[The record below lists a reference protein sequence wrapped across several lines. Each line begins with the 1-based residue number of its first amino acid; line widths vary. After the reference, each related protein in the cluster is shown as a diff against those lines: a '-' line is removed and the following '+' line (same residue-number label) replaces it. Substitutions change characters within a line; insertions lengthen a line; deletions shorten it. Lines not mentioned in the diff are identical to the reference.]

1 MAQETRQLAKY
12 AAALRFEDL
21 PGPVVQR
28 AKDAIADTIAAIA
41 FGAHLPWSRII
52 VDYARRRGAGG
63 KSRVFAPGGARLHAP
78 MAAFANGALAHAFEM
93 DNLTWPNTGVHPGGT
108 MCMPALAVAQERGI
122 GGRELIA
129 AVVAG
134 SEVMIRIGRA
144 TKHNNE
150 GRGFHAP
157 GTTGPFGGA
166 VAVGRLLKFVH

>member
-1 MAQETRQLAKY
+1 MAKESLQLAEY
-12 AAALRFEDL
+12 AAGLAYRDI
-21 PGPVVQR
+21 PGPVIQR

-52 VDYARRRGAGG
+52 VGYAEKRGAGG
-63 KSRVFAPGGARLHAP
+63 KSRVFAPGGAKLQAP
-78 MAAFANGALAHAFEM
+78 AAAFANGSLAHAFEM
-93 DNLTWPNTGVHPGGT
+93 DNLTWPNTGVHPGAT

-144 TKHNNE
+144 TRHNNE

-157 GTTGPFGGA
+157 GTTGPFGA
-166 VAVGRLLKFVH
+166 AA